1 MAASISKS
9 RGTWSRILLKSPSL
23 KNPSTHKNLCRKI
36 SNSSPQ
42 IHHFQIPKSNIS
54 LSHYRFSSSFAPSSD
69 RVIQKLLEEAEA
81 EAAKQKEKDEKRKA
95 GLLDD
100 NDDVE
105 EEEDYMSVGP
115 MIEKL
120 EKQNAKEKGP
130 LGQHEEP
137 TDSESEVDERWE
149 PDAVQKRSDEFE
161 KKCNR
166 HAELLTSFAHS
177 ETLDEAHNWM
187 HKIDHFEQKHLQ
199 LPFEY
204 RVIGELMNRLKDA
217 TGKERFMI
225 LQKLNRAMRMVQ
237 WKEIYDPN
245 NPANS
250 GYIQHDKGRGNA
262 DVSVEHSG
270 GFDKERQLI
279 KGFGDDDEDQ
289 DFIDDKDDILME
301 KLNAID
307 SKLEEK
313 LAALDHT
320 FGKKGRVLEEEIKEL
335 AEERN
340 SLTEEKRRPLYR
352 KGFDTRLVD
361 MNRTCKVTK
370 GGQIFKYTAM
380 LVCGNYNG
388 VIGFAKGKG
397 PAAPIALQ
405 KAYERCFQNLH
416 YVERHEEHTITH
428 AVQTEYK
435 KTKIYLWPA
444 PTTTGIKAGKTVELV
459 LNLAG
464 FKNVKSKVVGS
475 RNPHNTVKALFKALN
490 AIETP
495 KDVQEKFG
503 RAVVESHLL

>member
-1 MAASISKS
+1 MAASIRKS
-9 RGTWSRILLKSPSL
+9 RGTWSRILLKSSSL
-23 KNPSTHKNLCRKI
+23 KNPSIPHKNICRKI
-36 SNSSPQ
+36 PNSSPQ
-42 IHHFQIPKSNIS
+42 IHHFKIPKSNLS
-54 LSHYRFSSSFAPSSD
+54 LSHYRFSSSFVPSSD
-69 RVIQKLLEEAEA
+69 RIIQKLLEEAE
-81 EAAKQKEKDEKRKA
+81 EAKQKEKDEKRKVSV
-95 GLLDD
+95 LDD
-100 NDDVE
+100 NDDAEE

-120 EKQNAKEKGP
+120 EKQNAKEKGT

-149 PDAVQKRSDEFE
+149 PDANKIDTKMYLS
-161 KKCNR
+161 KCNR
-166 HAELLTSFAHS
+166 HAELITSFAHS
-177 ETLDEAHNWM
+177 VLHYQPFMPFLFFLETLDEAHNWM

-204 RVIGELMNRLKDA
+204 TVIGELMNRLKDA

-225 LQKLNRAMRMVQ
+225 LKKLNRAMRMVQ

-250 GYIQHDKGRGNA
+250 GFIQHDKGRGNA

-279 KGFGDDDEDQ
+279 KGFMDDDEDK

-370 GGQIFKYTAM
+370 GGNFLKYTAM
-380 LVCGNYNG
+380 LVYGNYNG

-397 PAAPIALQ
+397 TTAPIALQ

-444 PTTTGIKAGKTVELV
+444 PTTTGIKAAKL
-459 LNLAG
+459 
-464 FKNVKSKVVGS
+464 
-475 RNPHNTVKALFKALN
+475 NPHNTVKALFKALN
-490 AIETP
+490 AVN
-495 KDVQEKFG
+495 VQEKFG
-503 RAVVESHLL
+503 RALLSHISL